1 MAKTLTMTA
10 RVAFDY
16 RGSSLQPGQTFHPHN
31 AAEAVA
37 LKTRKKADFT
47 KATRTRPTSVDAPPV
62 PQPIPTSRALETSDL
77 VPGDELD
84 EPVDETDP
92 PTTEQPQSTG
102 RRRGGRGRY
111 NRQDMR
117 AQS

>member
-1 MAKTLTMTA
+1 MAKPLTMTA

-37 LKTRKKADFT
+37 LKTRKRADFT
-47 KATRTRPTSVDAPPV
+47 KATRTRPTSGDPV
-62 PQPIPTSRALETSDL
+62 PHPVPTAQTALETSDL
-77 VPGDELD
+77 VPDDELD
-84 EPVDETDP
+84 DQVD
-92 PTTEQPQSTG
+92 TTGSPADAPRSGSG
-102 RRRGGRGRY
+102 RRGRGRY

-117 AQS
+117 ATS

>member
-1 MAKTLTMTA
+1 MAKTITMTA

-47 KATRTRPTSVDAPPV
+47 KATRARPTTSSVPV

-77 VPGDELD
+77 VPGDDAD
-84 EPVDETDP
+84 EPVDETDTNTTDAP
-92 PTTEQPQSTG
+92 PSG
-102 RRRGGRGRY
+102 RRGRGGRGRY